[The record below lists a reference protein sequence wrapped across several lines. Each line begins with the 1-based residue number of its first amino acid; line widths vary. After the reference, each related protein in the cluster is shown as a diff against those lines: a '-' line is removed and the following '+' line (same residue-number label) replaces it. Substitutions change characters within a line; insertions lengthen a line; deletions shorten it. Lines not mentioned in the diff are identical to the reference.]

1 MSSNAFLEV
10 RADDMIAQKQPG
22 WLRSLEIVTGFL
34 AIILAVAVLVYPG
47 LGIATLIVLL
57 YIGLILAGVRSVS
70 LIGMSFLSKTIRLI
84 GLVSGLVSI
93 VLAVVVAIFP
103 AVAALTLIILLS
115 FGLLVYGLGRLTVAY
130 SLKASYTW
138 VRALVAAVGVLD
150 VVLSVAV
157 LVLPGVALLTLVF
170 LLGLVL
176 FVSGAE
182 ILVSGALG
190 RTWISAVLT
199 PATESTK

>member
-1 MSSNAFLEV
+1 M
-10 RADDMIAQKQPG
+10 AQKQPG
-22 WLRSLEIVTGFL
+22 WLRALEVAIGFL
-34 AIILAVAVLVYPG
+34 ALLLAVTVLVYPG

-57 YIGLILAGVRSVS
+57 YIGLILAGARSVS
-70 LIGMSFLSKTIRLI
+70 LIGMSFLSKTVKAI
-84 GLVSGLVSI
+84 GMVSGLVSI
-93 VLAVVVAIFP
+93 ALAAVVAIFP

-115 FGLLVYGLGRLTVAY
+115 FGLLVYGLGRLTLAY

-138 VRALVAAVGVLD
+138 VRALVVAVGVLD
-150 VVLSVAV
+150 VVLSAAV
-157 LVLPGVALLTLVF
+157 LILPGVALLTLAF

-190 RTWISAVLT
+190 RTWISVVL
-199 PATESTK
+199 AAASESK